1 MFHSKTPISLEELAS
16 YAPSALATEKRK
28 RMCES
33 MKTNKTQTGIRPRA
47 MRSHEAKQQLIL
59 RLQMLH
65 AQRILENMTVPKN
78 KYINLAR
85 LPNVFPAGVTK
96 EN

>member
-1 MFHSKTPISLEELAS
+1 MAHWSERRENE
-16 YAPSALATEKRK
+16 YH
-28 RMCES
+28 
-33 MKTNKTQTGIRPRA
+33 MKTNKTQLEYAREQA
-47 MRSHEAKQQLIL
+47 MRSHEAKQRIIL

-65 AQRILENMTVPKN
+65 AHRILENMTAPKN
-78 KYINLAR
+78 NYINLAR

>member
-1 MFHSKTPISLEELAS
+1 
-16 YAPSALATEKRK
+16 
-28 RMCES
+28 MCES
-33 MKTNKTQTGIRPRA
+33 MKTNKTQLEYAREQA
-47 MRSHEAKQQLIL
+47 MRSHEAKQRLIL

-65 AQRILENMTVPKN
+65 AQRILENMVAPKN
-78 KYINLAR
+78 NYINLAR